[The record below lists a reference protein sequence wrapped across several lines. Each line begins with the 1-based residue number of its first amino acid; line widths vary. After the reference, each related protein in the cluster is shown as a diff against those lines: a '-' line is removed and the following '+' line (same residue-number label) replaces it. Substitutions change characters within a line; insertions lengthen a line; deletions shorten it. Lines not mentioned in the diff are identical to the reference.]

1 MVPSMRP
8 STKSD
13 SAPLIS
19 PLITSERPIVAC
31 SMGALEAFTGAYVF
45 GLDAMGVA
53 FLFSGGCNMDTDL
66 P

>member
-1 MVPSMRP
+1 
-8 STKSD
+8 
-13 SAPLIS
+13 
-19 PLITSERPIVAC
+19 
-31 SMGALEAFTGAYVF
+31 VF